1 MLLSPLFTISFRS
14 LLNTE
19 NTREKNELCSL
30 SDEYKIWKC
39 HTFKLRKKKD
49 LNNQK
54 KFIFR
59 EWQISCVYYWNI
71 TQGLIQLSASSRDT
85 AQTKVNLPLTK
96 FCLKRRGKEK
106 RWGGTPSI
114 SLKAIKFP
122 KQKRNKSQNSK
133 TPHELLCQTNLPR
146 DVYASYVDSWMPW

>member
-19 NTREKNELCSL
+19 NTREKMNYAHYQMNTKYENIIHL
-30 SDEYKIWKC
+30 SWG
-39 HTFKLRKKKD
+39 KKKD

-85 AQTKVNLPLTK
+85 AQTKVNLTK
-96 FCLKRRGKEK
+96 ICLKRRGKEK

-133 TPHELLCQTNLPR
+133 TPHELLRQTNLPQ